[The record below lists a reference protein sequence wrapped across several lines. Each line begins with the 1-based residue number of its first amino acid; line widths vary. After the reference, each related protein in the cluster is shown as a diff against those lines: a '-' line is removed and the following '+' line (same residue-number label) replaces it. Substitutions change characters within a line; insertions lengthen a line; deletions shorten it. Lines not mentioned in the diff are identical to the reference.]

1 MGPRILDV
9 LNQKSG
15 GFRKHPLLSA
25 AVISLLVAGLTFWIA
40 ARQDTELRK
49 ILQAAATTL
58 LLGAFIGGLV
68 KVLLEDVQK
77 AREHREEQARFVTAV
92 LADLKSVY
100 DRAERVRLVIPAHQS
115 ALTYGNEMRDLI
127 DGGVQLRNVIR
138 ALDNGS
144 GMSPDSVADVCR
156 AVERMERY
164 LAWLTDE
171 FQAEYKAI
179 SDVQT
184 VYEAVKKAALKQDPP
199 AMPADPNPA
208 WESLKRLTRLHEFLG
223 MQPQA
228 GFLQGTPQHR
238 EGLAYSVDFV
248 EPLDLASWLLRR
260 ELKLLLGSAGEP
272 MPDNHVK
279 TRERLSRAHNEQATG
294 TTWD

>member
-1 MGPRILDV
+1 MGWRVPDV
-9 LNQKSG
+9 LEQSRG
-15 GFRKHPLLSA
+15 WFRKHPLVTA
-25 AVISLLVAGLTFWIA
+25 AVISVLFAGLTFWIA
-40 ARQDTELRK
+40 ARQDPELRK

-68 KVLLEDVQK
+68 KVLLEDMQK

-144 GMSPDSVADVCR
+144 GMTPDSVADVCR

-171 FQAEYKAI
+171 FQAEYKVI
-179 SDVQT
+179 SDDQT
-184 VYEAVKKAALKQDPP
+184 VYEAVKTAALKRDPP
-199 AMPADPNPA
+199 ALPADPNPA
-208 WESLKRLTRLHEFLG
+208 WERLKRLERLQEFLG
-223 MQPQA
+223 AEPPPP
-228 GFLQGTPQHR
+228 GVLHGTPQR
-238 EGLAYSVDFV
+238 SEGLAYSTDFV
-248 EPLDLASWLLRR
+248 KPLDLASWLLRR

-272 MPDNHVK
+272 MPEDHVE
-279 TRERLSRAHNEQATG
+279 TRERLRRVEGGEAT
-294 TTWD
+294 